1 MPGLRIN
8 EKDSL
13 MAYDIEEFITDA
25 IIIAKVKNG
34 GNMNKMS
41 EAINKNLSWTK
52 ISEVRGLWSS

>member
-1 MPGLRIN
+1 
-8 EKDSL
+8 